1 MERKLKIELVPDS
14 CWCSNLRSILSK
26 KQWDF
31 IKKDAK
37 QRANGKCSIC
47 GKPST
52 SLDAHEDWE
61 YNEETNTQILK
72 DVKAICKDC
81 HSVIHIGFTS
91 LKGNL
96 ERAEKHYQK
105 VNGCTYAEF
114 IKDLG
119 DANID
124 HQRRNKVNEWKLD
137 LSWLE
142 RFIND

>member
-14 CWCSNLRSILSK
+14 CWCSNLRTILSK

-37 QRANGKCSIC
+37 ERANGKCSIC

-61 YNEETNTQILK
+61 YNEETNKQILK

-124 HQRRNKVNEWKLD
+124 HQRRNKFNEWKLD